1 MPVWW
6 ARKVFDSQRA
16 GGYSPLDFSPFG
28 RFVLGFLG
36 IERDRGGSEFGIR
49 SLVRGGTRG
58 PATDQRR
65 RVKFRGTAGAAT
77 SAGRCRSESEERAMT
92 LIKRHMGRRV
102 AAVGVAAALLVL
114 GLEAPAFATTPTITS
129 FTPTSGP
136 TGCVVTI
143 TGTNFDNPM
152 VSDVEFNDV
161 NAANFTVVSAT
172 QIRAEVGASTTGK
185 IDVTNADGTAT
196 TTTDFTVTPGCAPT
210 ITSFTPTCGPVGTS
224 VSITGTNLLDASDSA
239 GAVTFNTTAA
249 PSTSVVSATQITAF
263 VPSGATTGKVK
274 VDTGVGTAATSTADF
289 TVAATCATITG
300 FTPTS
305 GPVGTVVT
313 ITGTGFTGATAVSFN
328 NVAATSFTV
337 NSATQITA
345 TVPTGAT
352 TGKIRVTVGGGTV
365 ASTADFV
372 VSTAHS
378 RSVTLTLKKHLVAKG
393 VVSVG
398 DGFTAC
404 AASVPVKIQRK
415 TSSGWK
421 AVGTATTTA
430 SGSYSKKIKD
440 KTGKYRARANKVTL
454 NTGAD
459 ICSKATSPV
468 RKHTH

>member
-1 MPVWW
+1 
-6 ARKVFDSQRA
+6 
-16 GGYSPLDFSPFG
+16 
-28 RFVLGFLG
+28 
-36 IERDRGGSEFGIR
+36 
-49 SLVRGGTRG
+49 
-58 PATDQRR
+58 
-65 RVKFRGTAGAAT
+65 
-77 SAGRCRSESEERAMT
+77 MT
-92 LIKRHMGRRV
+92 LFERHMGRRV
-102 AAVGVAAALLVL
+102 AAVGVAVALLVL
-114 GLEAPAFATTPTITS
+114 GLEAPAYAVAPTITG
-129 FTPTSGP
+129 FTPSSGP
-136 TGCVVTI
+136 VGCVVTI
-143 TGTNFDNPM
+143 TGTNFDNPA
-152 VSDVEFNDV
+152 VTDVEFNNT

-172 QIRAEVGASTTGK
+172 QIRAEVDTGTTTGK
-185 IDVTNADGTAT
+185 IEVDNGVVAASA
-196 TTTDFTVTPGCAPT
+196 TDFTIANPGTCAPT
-210 ITSFTPTCGPVGTS
+210 ITSFTPLCGPVGTS
-224 VSITGTNLLDASDSA
+224 VSITGTNLLDASASA

-345 TVPTGAT
+345 TVPAGAT

-372 VSTAHS
+372 VSTVHS